1 MGFTKTE
8 SIPKEILSL
17 ASIAKALGHPARL
30 AIVDYLLKNQTCMC
44 KDIVEELPIA
54 QSTVSRHL
62 MELKNAGIIQGSIED
77 NNLCYCLN
85 ESAVTELWT
94 YCQKMTNYF
103 KDPNNPCC

>member
-8 SIPKEILSL
+8 SIPQEIIHLS
-17 ASIAKALGHPARL
+17 SIAKALGHPARM
-30 AIVDYLLKNQTCMC
+30 AIVDYLLKHRTCMC
-44 KDIVEELPIA
+44 KDIVDELPIS

-62 MELKNAGIIQGSIED
+62 SELKSVGLIKGSVDE
-77 NNLCYCLN
+77 NNMCYCLN
-85 ESAVTELWT
+85 ESVVMEFWM